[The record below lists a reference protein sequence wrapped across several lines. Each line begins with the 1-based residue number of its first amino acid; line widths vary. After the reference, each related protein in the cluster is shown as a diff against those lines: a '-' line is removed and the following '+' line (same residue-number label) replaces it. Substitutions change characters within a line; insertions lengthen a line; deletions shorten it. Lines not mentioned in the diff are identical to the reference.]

1 MRVVNVTFDIGLQ
14 VGVGQTDGHVIT
26 WFFWSIGF
34 CTLFFHAW
42 RPAARASRAREFRYN
57 TERCIVAGKV
67 WCLLTFLLLN
77 GVPFLLKRWGV
88 MADRN
93 RSWAEYF
100 FSVSFNKVYFGWRLS
115 LSTPIGPLID
125 PTAMPCWWALKGRN
139 SFPWLPLPG
148 WYGCAHA

>member
-14 VGVGQTDGHVIT
+14 VGGGQTDGHVIT

-34 CTLFFHAW
+34 PTIFSHAW
-42 RPAARASRAREFRYN
+42 RPAGRASRAREFRYN

-67 WCLLTFLLLN
+67 WLLLTVLLLN
-77 GVPFLLKRWGV
+77 GTFLTEAVRGYGRQEPLLSRV
-88 MADRN
+88 L
-93 RSWAEYF
+93 
-100 FSVSFNKVYFGWRLS
+100 FSVTFNKVYFGWRLS

-125 PTAMPCWWALKGRN
+125 PTAMPCWWALIRAK
-139 SFPWLPLPG
+139 WLPLPG

>member
-1 MRVVNVTFDIGLQ
+1 MWHLTSAYMLG
-14 VGVGQTDGHVIT
+14 GGQTDGHVIT

-34 CTLFFHAW
+34 GTLFSHAW
-42 RPAARASRAREFRYN
+42 CPAARATREREFRYN

-67 WCLLTFLLLN
+67 WCLSTFLLLN
-77 GVPFLLKRWGV
+77 GTFLTKAVRG

-100 FSVSFNKVYFGWRLS
+100 FSVTFNKVYFGWRLS

-125 PTAMPCWWALKGRN
+125 PTAMPCWWALIRAKQLSMAATAGVIR
-139 SFPWLPLPG
+139 L
-148 WYGCAHA
+148 CACVR